1 MEHAEGECDVMAA
14 PSRLSQAEQEKAIK
28 RILATEKADRTNT
41 VWAVSIGGAAIALFA
56 AFIEGIGSLDLPFE
70 WIDYVI
76 FALLAF
82 FGPFGFYMSARE
94 KHVKEIETRL
104 PDFLRDVAE
113 AGRFGMT
120 LADSIVVASSGRY
133 GRLTPEIKKMAAQIE
148 WGVPASEAI
157 RLFSERVK
165 TPLVVRMASIIRKA
179 NDAGGNVA
187 DVLTMVSHDAKE
199 TILTQEERSVTMSTY
214 VMVVYIAFFVFI
226 ATIIILTAQFLPK
239 MEEAGTTV
247 SEAAQDMNLQE
258 IPGVNIKIAVID
270 EIEFVFLLAV
280 VVHALGDGILAGVI
294 QRGSI
299 PIGMRHSTIMLLAG
313 FITLRL
319 LFA

>member
-1 MEHAEGECDVMAA
+1 MATT
-14 PSRLSQAEQEKAIK
+14 RKISQAEQEKK
-28 RILATEKADRTNT
+28 MKQILAAEATDYTKTI
-41 VWAVSIGGAAIALFA
+41 VGVSVSLMAILVFLG
-56 AFIEGIGSLDLPFE
+56 FIDAIGSLELPFE

-76 FALLAF
+76 FAMLSFL
-82 FGPFGFYMSARE
+82 GPYGFYMSTKER
-94 KHVKEIETRL
+94 HIREIETRL

-199 TILTQEERSVTMSTY
+199 SILTQEERSVTMSTY
-214 VMVVYIAFFVFI
+214 VMVVYIAFVVFI
-226 ATIIILTAQFLPK
+226 ATILILNIQFLPK

-247 SEAAQDMNLQE
+247 NEQAQEMGVAE

-270 EIEFVFLLAV
+270 DVSFVFLLAV
-280 VVHALGDGILAGVI
+280 VVHAVGDGILAGVI
-294 QRGSI
+294 QKGSI
-299 PIGMRHSTIMLLAG
+299 PIGMRHSFIMLVIG
-313 FITLRL
+313 FVSLRL

>member
-1 MEHAEGECDVMAA
+1 MAVKK
-14 PSRLSQAEQEKAIK
+14 LSQAEQERAIK
-28 RILATEKADRTNT
+28 KILATEKSDKTKT
-41 VWAVSIGGAAIALFA
+41 ILVGSIVAVLICVFAAI
-56 AFIEGIGSLDLPFE
+56 IDMIGSLSLPFDP
-70 WIDYVI
+70 IDYII
-76 FALLAF
+76 FGIMAFLA
-82 FGPFGFYMSARE
+82 PYGFYTSRKE
-94 KHVKEIETRL
+94 KNIREIETRL

-133 GRLTPEIKKMAAQIE
+133 GRLTPEIQKMSAQIE

-165 TPLVVRMASIIRKA
+165 TPLVIRMTSIIRKA

-199 TILTQEERSVTMSTY
+199 SILTQEERNVTMSTY
-214 VMVVYIAFFVFI
+214 VMVVYISFFVFI
-226 ATIIILTAQFLPK
+226 ATILILDLQFLPK

-247 SEAAQDMNLQE
+247 NDAAQEMGLQE
-258 IPGVNIKIAVID
+258 IPGVNIKVALID
-270 EIEFVFLLAV
+270 DISFIFLLAI
-280 VVHALGDGILAGVI
+280 VVHAVGDGLLAGVI
-294 QRGSI
+294 QKGSI
-299 PIGMRHSTIMLLAG
+299 PIGMRHSFIMLLSG
-313 FITLRL
+313 FVSLRL

>member
-1 MEHAEGECDVMAA
+1 MATKK
-14 PSRLSQAEQEKAIK
+14 LSQAEQERAIK
-28 RILATEKADRTNT
+28 KILATEKSDKTRTIL
-41 VWAVSIGGAAIALFA
+41 AGSFA
-56 AFIEGIGSLDLPFE
+56 AVGICVFLAIIDGIGSLSLPFE
-70 WIDYVI
+70 PIDYII
-76 FALLAF
+76 FGILAF
-82 FGPFGFYMSARE
+82 LAPYGFYTSAKE
-94 KHVKEIETRL
+94 KHIREIETRL

-120 LADSIVVASSGRY
+120 LADSIVIASSGRY

-165 TPLVVRMASIIRKA
+165 TPLVVRMTSIIRKA

-199 TILTQEERSVTMSTY
+199 TILTQEERNVTMSTY
-214 VMVVYIAFFVFI
+214 VMVVYISFFVFI
-226 ATIIILTAQFLPK
+226 ATILILDLQFLPK

-247 SEAAQDMNLQE
+247 NDAAKDMGLQE
-258 IPGVNIKIAVID
+258 IPGVNIKVALID
-270 EIEFVFLLAV
+270 DISFIFLLAI
-280 VVHALGDGILAGVI
+280 VVHAVGDGLLAGVI
-294 QRGSI
+294 QKGSI
-299 PIGMRHSTIMLLAG
+299 PIGMRHSFIMLIAG
-313 FITLRL
+313 FVSLRV

>member
-1 MEHAEGECDVMAA
+1 MAA
-14 PSRLSQAEQEKAIK
+14 VKKLSQAEQK
-28 RILATEKADRTNT
+28 RAVKEILATEKADKTRTILI
-41 VWAVSIGGAAIALFA
+41 VSMALVGVFGFMA
-56 AFIEGIGSLDLPFE
+56 LIDSMGSLALPFDP
-70 WIDYVI
+70 IDYVI
-76 FALLAF
+76 FALLALL
-82 FGPFGFYMSARE
+82 GPFGFYVSTKERN
-94 KHVKEIETRL
+94 VKEIETRL

-120 LADSIVVASSGRY
+120 LADSIVVASTGRY
-133 GRLTPEIKKMAAQIE
+133 GRLTPEIKKMSAQIE

-199 TILTQEERSVTMSTY
+199 AILTQEERNLTMSTY
-214 VMVVYIAFFVFI
+214 VMVVYISFFVFI
-226 ATIIILTAQFLPK
+226 ATILILNLQFLPK

-247 SEAAQDMNLQE
+247 SEAAQEMGIAE
-258 IPGVNIKIAVID
+258 IPGVNIKISVIED
-270 EIEFVFLLAV
+270 VGFVFLLAV
-280 VVHALGDGILAGVI
+280 VVHAVGDGLLAGVI
-294 QRGSI
+294 QKGSL
-299 PIGMRHSTIMLLAG
+299 PIGMRHSFIMLLAG
-313 FITLRL
+313 FVMLRV